1 MLNVIY
7 EWRVY
12 DTHPRKLS
20 ALLERFRNG
29 EMKLFEKHGMKIVGF
44 WTNLIGGESGVLYYM
59 VGYKDLADREKC
71 WQGFESDPEWQ
82 KMREESE
89 REGLLVRKVR
99 NMLLRPTDFSPL
111 K

>member
-12 DTHPRKLS
+12 DTHPGKLQ

-44 WTNLIGGESGVLYYM
+44 WTNLVGGESGVLYYM
-59 VGYKDLADREKC
+59 VGYKDLSEREKC
-71 WQGFESDPEWQ
+71 WQGFRTDPEWH
-82 KMREESE
+82 KMREESQ
-89 REGLLVRKVR
+89 REGPLVSKVK
-99 NMLLRPTDFSPL
+99 NMLLQPTDFSPI
-111 K
+111 